1 MHLSKE
7 FALSRPALLVGQAVE
22 LAGPSAARGADR
34 LDEGPPFAPPAER
47 CALMW
52 VASIATLPHTP
63 QWPVSASNISN
74 QMPCRL
80 HRLKRL

>member
-1 MHLSKE
+1 M
-7 FALSRPALLVGQAVE
+7 E
-22 LAGPSAARGADR
+22 LAGSPAARGADR

-47 CALMW
+47 RALIW
-52 VASIATLPHTP
+52 VASIATLPQIP